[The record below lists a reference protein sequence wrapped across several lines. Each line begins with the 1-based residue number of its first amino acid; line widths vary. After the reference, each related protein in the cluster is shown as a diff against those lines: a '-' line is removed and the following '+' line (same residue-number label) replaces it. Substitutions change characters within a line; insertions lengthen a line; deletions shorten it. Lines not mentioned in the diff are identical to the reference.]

1 MCETLF
7 LLFLPSIQDGST
19 LEQQLWLHFA
29 PSILRFRLPHTVSRR
44 HLQSLCTLLFQEQK
58 RLSGEPR
65 T

>member
-1 MCETLF
+1 MCETMS

-19 LEQQLWLHFA
+19 LEQQLGLHFA
-29 PSILRFRLPHTVSRR
+29 PSILRFRLPRTVSRR
-44 HLQSLCTLLFQEQK
+44 HLQSLSTLLFQEQK